1 MCCWTPSLQDF
12 NLHSMR
18 VCWGRSL
25 VHPMSSIET
34 PWASQRFELKV
45 GCTPY
50 LSWKCAGAMRQRQ
63 ILHLR
68 CRTTAGNLFFD
79 QLHQWWGS
87 MPPATQMG
95 WNESKETH
103 TARQHPP
110 PSTHHPRPTTMTIHL
125 DTPRPGH
132 PRPAPTSTD
141 QPAPAHHRPPPTTHY
156 HHRPPAATR
165 CHHHLQPPL
174 PTTAGHHGHHGHR
187 ARKLRLKKQQR
198 PPEPPRDPGVFS
210 LLALKWIVKAEHWI
224 RWSNTCTEWAQHRA
238 KFKFVDFMRCHQ
250 MYITCIYHHHIYIYI
265 WNLLFAVVLVS
276 VSHLVRRRDNK
287 VSRNLQIVL
296 FGVFFSFFPQVQVLS
311 KPLFAFCF
319 WTLQFFILSIVIY
332 LISY

>member
-132 PRPAPTSTD
+132 PRPAPTSQRRPTTG
-141 QPAPAHHRPPPTTHY
+141 HHQPPTTTTGHPLPPAATCR
-156 HHRPPAATR
+156 HPLPPAATR
-165 CHHHLQPPL
+165 CHPL
-174 PTTAGHHGHHGHR
+174 PPPPSATTTHHRRPPPSPATTATT
-187 ARKLRLKKQQR
+187 AT
-198 PPEPPRDPGVFS
+198 
-210 LLALKWIVKAEHWI
+210 EHK
-224 RWSNTCTEWAQHRA
+224 NY
-238 KFKFVDFMRCHQ
+238 D
-250 MYITCIYHHHIYIYI
+250 
-265 WNLLFAVVLVS
+265 
-276 VSHLVRRRDNK
+276 
-287 VSRNLQIVL
+287 
-296 FGVFFSFFPQVQVLS
+296 
-311 KPLFAFCF
+311 
-319 WTLQFFILSIVIY
+319 
-332 LISY
+332 